1 MKILVTSGGTK
12 IPIDRVRDITNMSS
26 GTFGTKIAEE
36 LLRMGH
42 EVLFFRAKDSKSPM
56 RLTVDLAK
64 EGGYEIGTF
73 SHWHNERVK
82 WMSRYKECTYRTFD
96 DYKDRLERCVK
107 IERPDIVVLAA
118 AVSDYGV
125 KNPFNGKFRSHDMLK
140 IDLDQLPKIIHY
152 IKEWHPA
159 CKLVGFKL
167 LVGSKD
173 YQLIEAAQRSIAE
186 NDCDMIVAND
196 LQDIKDSKHR
206 VHLVFRKEEPITFK
220 TDPNDP
226 NFLARQVAVF
236 TVKLC

>member
-42 EVLFFRAKDSKSPM
+42 EVFFFRAKDSKSPM
-56 RLTVDLAK
+56 RVVIDANDMLVFDNTA
-64 EGGYEIGTF
+64 F
-73 SHWHNERVK
+73 SKWFDERTK
-82 WMSRYKECTYRTFD
+82 WKARYKECPYRTFT
-96 DYKDRLERCVK
+96 DYLERLERCVK
-107 IERPDIVVLAA
+107 IDRPDIVILAA

-125 KNPFNGKFRSHDMLK
+125 KNPFDGKVRSDEMLK
-140 IDLDQLPKIIHY
+140 IELELLPKVISL
-152 IKEWHPA
+152 IKEWHPT

-173 YQLIEAAQRSIAE
+173 YKLIEAAQKSIAD
-186 NDCDMIVAND
+186 NNCDMIVAND

-206 VHLVFRKEEPITFK
+206 IHLIFPKEEPITFK
-220 TDPNDP
+220 TDPSDP
-226 NFLARQVAVF
+226 NFLARQVAAF
-236 TVKLC
+236 AVKL